1 MGPPSFPG
9 TLGPRMVNLPGA
21 LPFGNAKASFA
32 APEPPLLRALALVSL
47 PSAATAA
54 AYSPPQPSHARVSLG
69 EERTGATVTVVGPEG
84 PEE

>member
-1 MGPPSFPG
+1 
-9 TLGPRMVNLPGA
+9 MVNLPGA

-32 APEPPLLRALALVSL
+32 APEPPLLRALALVSLGLIRL